1 MKKILVTGAN
11 GFIGNKICENLIFKN
26 FEIIAAVRNNNKIDK
41 NLKNTFING
50 EIDGNTN
57 WSATLKDI
65 DCIIHCAAKSQT
77 TSKKKIISLQDYRK
91 INVEGTKNLAEQ
103 AVKAGVR
110 RFIFISSIKVNGE
123 KTLQNISFK
132 HDDEPMPQNNYAISK
147 LEAEQLLLE
156 ISKRSSLE
164 IVIIRPPLVYGPN
177 VKGNFLRLLKLA
189 YNRIPLPILN
199 IKNSRSLVGLENL
212 VDFISHCI
220 NHKAAPGKVFLVS
233 DGQDLS
239 TPELVNKL
247 GLAMEKSQILIPI
260 PIFILNIFFNIF
272 GKSEEFD
279 RLVSSL
285 KLDCSHTNNLLNWY
299 PPKNIS
305 ENIFNTVK
313 WYLKKND

>member
-11 GFIGNKICENLIFKN
+11 GFIGNKICENLMFNK
-26 FEIIAAVRNNNKIDK
+26 FDVIATVRNKNKINK
-41 NLKNTFING
+41 NLKNTFTTG

-57 WSATLKDI
+57 WSNTLKNI

-77 TSKKKIISLQDYRK
+77 ISKKKVISLQDYRK
-91 INVEGTKNLAEQ
+91 INVNGTKNLAEQ

-123 KTLQNISFK
+123 KTLQNSSFK

-156 ISKRSSLE
+156 ISRRSSLE
-164 IVIIRPPLVYGPN
+164 VVIIRPPLVYGPN
-177 VKGNFLRLLKLA
+177 VKGNFLRLVKLA
-189 YNRIPLPILN
+189 YHRIPFPILN

-212 VDFISHCI
+212 VDLISHCI
-220 NHKAAPGKVFLVS
+220 NHKAAPGEVFLVS

-239 TPELVNKL
+239 TPELIKKL
-247 GLAMEKSQILIPI
+247 GLAMGKFQILIPI
-260 PIFILNIFFNIF
+260 PIFILNFFFNIF
-272 GKSEEFD
+272 GKSEELD

-305 ENIFNTVK
+305 ENIFKTVN